1 MSRGILRT
9 YDLCPDGQRIV
20 VQWNKM
26 FVGTSIFVPCINTT
40 RAIAEARE
48 ITARRGWTIETQVGI
63 IGDRWGVCV
72 WRIL

>member
-20 VQWNKM
+20 VQWDKM
-26 FVGTSIFVPCINTT
+26 FVGTS
-40 RAIAEARE
+40 RK
-48 ITARRGWTIETQVGI
+48 GWDIETQVGI